1 MKYGFIGLGLI
12 GGSLARNLK
21 KLDPACTICA
31 YTRTQKT
38 SMEAREA
45 GVLDEICTS
54 PSDELFRG
62 CDYIFLC
69 APVITPFS
77 QMSALSR
84 RAFIRKSSGWG
95 WTISL
100 SAVIR

>member
-69 APVITPFS
+69 APVITR
-77 QMSALSR
+77 MSALSR
-84 RAFIRKSSGWG
+84 RAFIRKPSGLG

-100 SAVIR
+100 SAAIR

>member
-69 APVITPFS
+69 
-77 QMSALSR
+77 MSALSR

>member
-54 PSDELFRG
+54 PSDELYLRSG
-62 CDYIFLC
+62 PFLEKR
-69 APVITPFS
+69 PS
-77 QMSALSR
+77 SRMSALSR
-84 RAFIRKSSGWG
+84 RAFIRKPSGLG

-100 SAVIR
+100 SAAIR